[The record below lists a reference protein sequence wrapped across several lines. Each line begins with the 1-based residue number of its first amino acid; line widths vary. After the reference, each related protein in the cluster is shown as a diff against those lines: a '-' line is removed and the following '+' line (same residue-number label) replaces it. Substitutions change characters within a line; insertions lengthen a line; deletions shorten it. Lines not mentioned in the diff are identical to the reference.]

1 MDEEKNTLEELFI
14 DTLMYAT
21 DHIDFDQ
28 WNIILREI
36 YENTYMN
43 EPSLWNTIR
52 QQHPRLEQFMNQI
65 GVMSQQNDP
74 TVNWLHCLRV
84 LYPLVKSVINVA
96 MPQDRLQALYD
107 HDIYYVMQMDRALE
121 NVHLMSL
128 EDMIEEYGRKD
139 IETYLTLRHR
149 FRLDTDGHPPPIPPP
164 ILYSPNGIPL
174 PPPAPPAARRIQG
187 LYEPM
192 FNSTTRYIY
201 HIIEAFQRILLNI
214 IFISQEIPKKIHK
227 NDTNI
232 HKNIHEMD
240 ISNIHLIQSFVGQIP
255 PFEHVSEFDRNF
267 QLVHDSIT
275 DLFNRGLLPSFDRF
289 VVSPYIS
296 SVIVSAYNHF
306 VYTHDQGGEEWPLK
320 ALIAH
325 YNTMRQKL
333 FDRMRRLAERVPM
346 YYPDFL
352 RGNFDPNVLVDNS
365 TTAEEV
371 EEFLRLAKLYG
382 KAYEKQFTQ
391 IFEEAFQER
400 ERHFFVNL
408 LPRIILN
415 GFTVSDLLGGHPRIT
430 EDYAPIRHRRTRA
443 QLEEEFIRARNK
455 LIQDYLE
462 SVQRLVDAQ
471 SYLSFNEFIETFDSF
486 AENEQW
492 TILDGLNFESVSRV
506 LGEQPALYF
515 ISIHIWIRRNIHIR
529 ERVEPLLMDIFR
541 NKRQRRS

>member
-21 DHIDFDQ
+21 DHFALVQWDF
-28 WNIILREI
+28 ILDSI
-36 YENTYMN
+36 NSNTHMN
-43 EPSLWNTIR
+43 ETSLWNTVR

-65 GVMSQQNDP
+65 RVLSLQNDP
-74 TVNWLHCLRV
+74 TVNWLHCLSV
-84 LYPLVKSVINVA
+84 LFPLVKSVIKVA

-107 HDIYYVMQMDRALE
+107 HDIYCVMQMDRALE

-128 EDMIEEYGRKD
+128 ESMIEEYGLDEIRL
-139 IETYLTLRHR
+139 YLRRRSQYEIDTNRHPR
-149 FRLDTDGHPPPIPPP
+149 P

-174 PPPAPPAARRIQG
+174 PPPPSPQWRLVEG
-187 LYEPM
+187 LTVFEPM
-192 FNSTTRYIY
+192 FNSTNRYIY

-408 LPRIILN
+408 LPVVVAE
-415 GFTVSDLLGGHPRIT
+415 GFSVSDILGGHPRIT

-443 QLEEEFIRARNK
+443 QLEEEFIRA
-455 LIQDYLE
+455 
-462 SVQRLVDAQ
+462 
-471 SYLSFNEFIETFDSF
+471 
-486 AENEQW
+486 
-492 TILDGLNFESVSRV
+492 
-506 LGEQPALYF
+506 
-515 ISIHIWIRRNIHIR
+515 
-529 ERVEPLLMDIFR
+529 
-541 NKRQRRS
+541 